1 MLAGFF
7 FLLFLTDTTSSEE
20 NCSYQDVLNYLNLTK
35 SNEHFFM
42 TRPVKNHRN
51 ATQLRVDMVLYA
63 ILDMREKEQTFVP
76 YVWMIQKWQNE
87 YIRWEP
93 GDFCGI
99 EYVNVP
105 TEIMW
110 KPDLTIEEMIEKDRA
125 PPAPY
130 LVITYEGNVLTIND
144 QVLVSTCSMH
154 VYKFPFD
161 IQVCNLTFKSV
172 LHSDEEISVAHTVNS
187 SVVTMVSRKMM
198 RTQSEWLFISMNV
211 TDKMVNT
218 FGFNQSTIIYTI
230 TMKRRSTL
238 YIVNFIVPVL
248 FFLCLD
254 LSSFLISEHGGEK
267 LSFKVTVLLAVT
279 VMQLILNE
287 ILPSTSNRIPLIALY
302 CFGIFGLM
310 LLSLLETIMVMYLI
324 EKDNKTDTKQN
335 LNEDCG
341 DKQGKASHHCLG
353 EVNKLFF
360 CECGRDVSSN
370 KTPSELLPMTKEG
383 SSNQLMEGSQ
393 SCEKLPDELTAVLKS
408 LILILNNKQEEGEPG
423 YWTKKAK
430 TINKVFF
437 VFYVTAATIFMLFMY
452 FKWNKV

>member
-7 FLLFLTDTTSSEE
+7 FLLFLTDAASSEE

-35 SNEHFFM
+35 SNEDFFM

-76 YVWMIQKWQNE
+76 YVWMIKKWQNE

-99 EYVNVP
+99 QKVNVP

-110 KPDLTIEEMIEKDRA
+110 KPDLTIEEMIEKDKA
-125 PPAPY
+125 PPAPH
-130 LVITYEGNVLTIND
+130 LVITYDGNVIIIND

-172 LHSDEEISVAHTVNS
+172 LHSDEEISVSHNADS
-187 SVVTMVSRKMM
+187 SVVTRFSRKVM

-211 TDKMVNT
+211 TDKMVKT
-218 FGFNQSTIIYTI
+218 FGFNQSTVIYTI